1 MSTSEPKVI
10 KGGEFIVADTPF
22 VDIFIPEEMTEEQI
36 MIKSSVKGF
45 VDSEIKNYGSKI
57 EYQTKLMDEAAE
69 LGLLGSHIVEKYGG
83 NPLDYYSNTIIL
95 EEMGKGD
102 ASFNTTFAAHT
113 GIGMLP
119 IYYFGSE
126 SIKLKYLPKLCKGTY
141 KAAYCLTEPGSG
153 SDALSA
159 KTTAILNQEKTHYI
173 INGQKMWI
181 TNAGFADLLIV
192 FAQVNNSEFT
202 GFLVERNTSGISMG
216 EEENKLGIKGSS
228 TRQVFFENVAVPIE
242 NVLGEIGK
250 GHLIAFNVLNIG
262 RFKLGA
268 LTMGGCKACIDIAV
282 KYANDRIQFSQN
294 ISSFGAIQYKI
305 AESLIRTFASESA
318 VYRIADLLEDKYREE
333 IAKSNSESIA
343 LLKSAEEYSIECA
356 IIKVYS
362 SETLSYVVDELLQI
376 HGGYGYSEE
385 YLPARLYRDSRI
397 NRIYE
402 GTNEINRML
411 MINML
416 IKRAMKGTLDLV
428 GPAWEVQKELT
439 VMADNSIPDNAFGLE
454 QRTIKDFKKIGLM
467 VAGAAVKY
475 QIDGK
480 HDLKE
485 QQEILMNIADILIDI
500 FICESVLLRIQ
511 KLSIKLNEQ
520 EIKDYS
526 SILKVII
533 YDAQFRISKAAQD
546 ALNSFAEGDELK
558 IMLMGIKRFT
568 RFPSVNIKS
577 LRRQIAK
584 RTIDANEYVY

>member
-1 MSTSEPKVI
+1 
-10 KGGEFIVADTPF
+10 
-22 VDIFIPEEMTEEQI
+22 MTEEQI